1 MGGLRLLFRGLCAAA
16 VTIVGGCSGS
26 GISSPGGEPFP
37 TQAAAETF
45 SVGYGNIASKY
56 IEPVPI
62 SQLAVEGM
70 RGLGVLDPALT
81 VRQAE
86 GQIVLAAGDGDV
98 ARFPAPSD
106 DDPGAW
112 ATLTVEVSRA
122 GRNVSTDLHDASIE
136 QIYEAVFD
144 GALSRLDPYSRYA
157 GREEAG
163 RNRANRDG
171 FGGIGIRFQA
181 RNGLF
186 RITEVMEGTPAE
198 TAGLAIDDR
207 ITHIDGAPTA
217 GLPLKDVIER
227 LRGPLES
234 PISVTVARDGVE
246 NPLVFAMTRVHI
258 VPTSVTASFEDGLLT
273 LTVHRFNRATADVA
287 GRKIDATR
295 RRHGEALVGIV
306 LDLRDNPG
314 GLLKE
319 AIRLADLFLTQGEIV
334 TTQGRHPDSMQHYE
348 AEEGDIAAGLP
359 LVVLVDGRSASA
371 AEIAAA
377 ALQDRGRAVVI
388 GTTSFGKGTVQTVV
402 RLPNDGEFTLTWSRF
417 VMPSGYLLHELG
429 VHPTVCTSGT
439 STDSA
444 DPLGVAVASRDEA
457 AGILVAWR
465 TVDFA
470 DETRRRELRAA
481 CPAQRRPQPGDL
493 DVARRLL
500 KDRALYARVLGL
512 ANPAP
517 TAAAIR

>member
-1 MGGLRLLFRGLCAAA
+1 MT
-16 VTIVGGCSGS
+16 VVVGCSGI
-26 GISSPGGEPFP
+26 GTPSPEGDPFP
-37 TQAAAETF
+37 AQAAAETF

-62 SQLAVEGM
+62 GELAVEGM

-81 VRQAE
+81 VRQAN
-86 GQIVLAAGDGDV
+86 GQIVLAAGEGDV
-98 ARFPAPSD
+98 ARFAAPPG

-112 ATLTVEVSRA
+112 ASLTAEVSRA
-122 GRNVSTDLHDASIE
+122 GRTVSSDLYQASIE

-186 RITEVMEGTPAE
+186 RITEVMEGTPAD
-198 TAGLAIDDR
+198 AVGLAIDDR

-217 GLPLKDVIER
+217 GLPLKDVIEH
-227 LRGPLES
+227 LRGPLDS
-234 PISVTVARDGVE
+234 PISLTVVRDGVE

-258 VPTSVTASFEDGLLT
+258 VPTSVTASFADGLLT
-273 LTVHRFNRATADVA
+273 LDVHRFNRATADAA
-287 GRKIDATR
+287 GRAIDAALQ
-295 RRHGEALVGIV
+295 RHGKALVGVI

-319 AIRLADLFLTQGEIV
+319 AVRLADLFLTQGEIV
-334 TTQGRHPDSMQHYE
+334 ATQGRHPDSLQHYE
-348 AEEGDIAAGLP
+348 AEEGDVTAGLP

-377 ALQDRGRAVVI
+377 ALQDRSRAVVI
-388 GTTSFGKGTVQTVV
+388 GTTSFGKGTVQTVI
-402 RLPNDGEFTLTWSRF
+402 RLPNDGEVTLTWSRF

-439 STDSA
+439 SIDGD
-444 DPLGVAVASRDEA
+444 DPLGLAAADRGDA

-465 TVDFA
+465 TVDLA

-493 DVARRLL
+493 DVAKRLL
-500 KDRALYARVLGL
+500 KDRALYTRVLGL

-517 TAAAIR
+517 TAASIR